1 MEFFIDNMWLTW
13 LMLAVVCLIAEV
25 SSGDLYIMCFSIGAL
40 GAAVP
45 ASVGS
50 PLIIQLLVF
59 AVVSAIA
66 VFFIRPVA
74 IRYLHRNDKDV
85 KSNADALADRIGT
98 VSEEI
103 VAGGYGRVAID
114 GDDWKAETSETENI
128 PVGTKVKVVG
138 RESIIIKVVRI

>member
-138 RESIIIKVVRI
+138 RESIIIKVVRV

>member
-74 IRYLHRNDKDV
+74 IRYLHKNDKDV

-138 RESIIIKVVRI
+138 RESIIIKVVRV